1 MLKIGD
7 IISKIVAFLFRVN
20 IGRLILAFL
29 ATEAGVIGVY
39 RWNLSGKIAENGKAA
54 LEGQISSSDADLY
67 TVYCALIV
75 LVGWALGLVIYYL
88 VQREK
93 TRAEKKQGD
102 IFQTVVAPIIV
113 EIFNRVDY
121 QNYPYWTE
129 CLAVNGYPTLK
140 VERYTM
146 LRDLVVYCKNRQKVK
161 GNEDWN
167 ELISNLGA
175 VLEDT
180 LNVFDLHSR
189 ERADGQYYFH
199 KFYKDHPGFNPNYE
213 EQSNEYIEE
222 SLLISDLTFELTRI
236 LNYILEKARK
246 IDAAFLVDVGV
257 LNVLGAADK
266 NNESNPIEYSE
277 SEKGKKPYPGL
288 DTFLDDRKKRSH
300 TYCHYEKSDML
311 RKALK
316 RDFVIQ

>member
-1 MLKIGD
+1 MSKIGD

-20 IGRLILAFL
+20 VGRLILAFL

-39 RWNLSGKIAENGKAA
+39 RWNLSGKIAENGKTA

-75 LVGWALGLVIYYL
+75 LVGWALGLIIYYSI
-88 VQREK
+88 QKEK
-93 TRAEKKQGD
+93 ARGEKKRGD
-102 IFQTVVAPIIV
+102 VFQTVYAPIIV

-140 VERYTM
+140 VERYTI

-161 GNEDWN
+161 GYEEWT
-167 ELISNLGA
+167 EIISNLGA

-180 LNVFDLHSR
+180 LNVFDMHSR

-199 KFYKDHPGFNPNYE
+199 KFYKDYPGYNPNYE

-222 SLLISDLTFELTRI
+222 SFLISDLTFELTRI

-257 LNVLGAADK
+257 LNVLGAKDK
-266 NNESNPIEYSE
+266 NNEKTPIEYSE
-277 SEKGKKPYPGL
+277 SEKGSKPYPGL
-288 DTFLDDRKKRSH
+288 DTFLDVRKKRTY
-300 TYCHYEKSDML
+300 TYCQYEESDML
-311 RKALK
+311 RKVLK

>member
-54 LEGQISSSDADLY
+54 LKGQISSSDADLY
-67 TVYCALIV
+67 TIFCALIV
-75 LVGWALGLVIYYL
+75 LVGWALGLVIYYF

-140 VERYTM
+140 VERYTI

-161 GNEDWN
+161 GNEEWN

-199 KFYKDHPGFNPNYE
+199 KFYKDHSDFNPNYE

-266 NNESNPIEYSE
+266 NNESNPIEYSK
-277 SEKGKKPYPGL
+277 SEKGNKPYPGL
-288 DTFLDDRKKRSH
+288 DTFLDDRKKRMY
-300 TYCHYEKSDML
+300 TYCHYEESDML

>member
-1 MLKIGD
+1 MSKIRN
-7 IISKIVAFLFRVN
+7 IISKIVTFLFRVN

-39 RWNLSGKIAENGKAA
+39 RWNLSGKIAENGKTV

-75 LVGWALGLVIYYL
+75 LVGWALGLVIYYSI
-88 VQREK
+88 QKEK
-93 TRAEKKQGD
+93 ARVEKKRGD
-102 IFQTVVAPIIV
+102 VFQTVYAPIIA

-121 QNYPYWTE
+121 QNYPYWTQ

-140 VERYTM
+140 VERYVK

-161 GNEDWN
+161 GYEEWN

-180 LNVFDLHSR
+180 LTVFDMHSK
-189 ERADGQYYFH
+189 ERADGLYYFH
-199 KFYKDHPGFNPNYE
+199 KFYKDYPGFDPNYE
-213 EQSNEYIEE
+213 EHSNEYIEE
-222 SLLISDLTFELTRI
+222 SLLISDLIFELTRL

-257 LNVLGAADK
+257 LNVLGATDK
-266 NNESNPIEYSE
+266 NNKRNPIEYFD
-277 SEKGKKPYPGL
+277 SEKGCKPYPGL
-288 DTFLDDRKKRSH
+288 DSFLDDRKKRMH
-300 TYCHYEKSDML
+300 TYCHYEESDML
-311 RKALK
+311 RKVLK
-316 RDFVIQ
+316 RDYVIQ